1 MARRKKVE
9 VEINEEEART
19 EALKGIEERAKVR
32 QRQMEAIDVR
42 IAEIDRNR
50 EKEIE
55 EEEEEG
61 EEIPDDDRIDL
72 LGMQQELEEAE
83 EEEEEEEGEEVEEEI
98 APPPITLLELLTAYL
113 EVVKSNGKTLSSPV
127 GMGEIY
133 LAFQVRYPTGEDF
146 AEALYELV
154 ESAPDPVVRGYE
166 CDIQMVGEEYRSISF
181 TPIMQ
186 PTPKRGGRP
195 PEAAKEDIP
204 TEKPFPQLLEDIRK
218 GYDESLRLSRCSDQT
233 FHEMEI
239 KRLQAKARWEAGSK
253 IFEIEKLLRKAAA
266 DKSLKDIAALIES
279 LKVLRE
285 DLGYKLP

>member
-61 EEIPDDDRIDL
+61 EEV
-72 LGMQQELEEAE
+72 E

-204 TEKPFPQLLEDIRK
+204 TEKPFP
-218 GYDESLRLSRCSDQT
+218 
-233 FHEMEI
+233 H
-239 KRLQAKARWEAGSK
+239 
-253 IFEIEKLLRKAAA
+253 
-266 DKSLKDIAALIES
+266 
-279 LKVLRE
+279 
-285 DLGYKLP
+285 